1 MMTGE
6 YSSSG
11 PLVHGSK
18 LTSRAR
24 GGVGKELSDGFAM
37 NFAVGCAH
45 GCPFCY
51 VQELVAFGP
60 HSHLAAGKEWGSYL
74 YIRECIED
82 YIMLTKWEK
91 YRGKEI
97 MLSSTHDPYLKCLRE
112 YTRSILELALPEGVR
127 FCIQTRS
134 TLVRHDLQLLA
145 QYPSQVRLQFSLAT
159 ASDTLARRIEPRCAP
174 PFERLA
180 VLEEAHSLGIPI
192 GVIIAPILPNCAYRV
207 DMRADV
213 LELARLLAPL
223 EPAYAFAE
231 ALHARGPN
239 LAKLNDLL
247 GTAWGRADLEKHD
260 RAAGEA
266 VADAGNRHHLDI
278 VYWPEHRGGGQ

>member
-1 MMTGE
+1 MITGT

-11 PLVHGSK
+11 NLVRPSK
-18 LTSRAR
+18 LTSRSK
-24 GGVGKELSDGFAM
+24 GGIGKELSDGYAL
-37 NFAVGCAH
+37 NYCLGCTH

-51 VQELVAFGP
+51 VPEILQCGP
-60 HSHLAAGKEWGSYL
+60 HTDLTGGKPWGSFL
-74 YIRECIED
+74 YVREGIEERAR
-82 YIMLTKWEK
+82 TAKWKRSTGLEV
-91 YRGKEI
+91 
-97 MLSSTHDPYLKCLRE
+97 MLSSTHDPYLPEIRHI
-112 YTRSILELALPEGVR
+112 TRTILENALPAGVR

-134 TLVRHDLQLLA
+134 VLVREDLQLLA

-159 ASDTLARRIEPRCAP
+159 ASDALARRIEPRCAP
-174 PFERLA
+174 PFERFA

-213 LELARLLAPL
+213 LELARRLAPL

-278 VYWPEHRGGGQ
+278 VYWPEHRGG